1 MIVIVII
8 LFIWLVWLGIDKGIK
23 MLSNINMLF
32 VFVVFIGFFIV
43 GLMFYILNI
52 FMNGLGNYIVNFFS
66 MSLCIL
72 FGG

>member
-72 FGG
+72 LGG

>member
-43 GLMFYILNI
+43 GLMLYILNI

-72 FGG
+72 IGG

>member
-43 GLMFYILNI
+43 GLMLYILNI

-72 FGG
+72 LGG